1 MSGISLAGLSPHPPV
16 AVPEVGQDSV
26 SKIKDTVNSMK
37 KLAHQ
42 IRDKD
47 PDLVITI
54 SPHGPVFSDAINILN
69 KEILTGDLGEFGA
82 AEVEV
87 EYSLDEEFTAE
98 IVKACNTQDLQ
109 VVRIDK
115 GAAKKFDV
123 ELSLDHGVVVPMH
136 YLDQAGVEA
145 PIVPINMGLLA
156 YEDLYKFGKIV
167 QLVARQ
173 LDYEVALIASGDL
186 SHRLK
191 PGAPAGFNPRG
202 QEFDET
208 LVEYL
213 DDLAV
218 EEIINLDDSLVEK
231 AGECGLRPII
241 MMLGAIDG
249 LDVEGGV
256 LSYEGPF
263 GVGYAVASYD
273 VEGQSEE
280 PGFLEKIAANKEKKR
295 EAAREEE
302 SAAVRLARR
311 TIEEY
316 AKNDEKIVPPE
327 DLPAEL
333 LDEAGA
339 FVTIEKDGNLR
350 GCIGTTQPTA
360 VDFAQEIIDNAIKA
374 GFNDPRFSP
383 IKEEELDKL
392 TYKVDKLEEPEE
404 IESKDQLDP
413 KKYGLI
419 VKKGHSTGL
428 LLPDLEGVNSVEKQ
442 LEIAKR
448 KAGLPQEAEVDLM
461 RFEVTRYE

>member
-1 MSGISLAGLSPHPPV
+1 MSGITLAGLSPHPPV

-26 SKIKDTVNSMK
+26 SKIKETVNSMK

-42 IRDKD
+42 VRDAD

-69 KEILTGDLGEFGA
+69 KEELTGDLGQFGA
-82 AEVEV
+82 ERVKLN
-87 EYSLDEEFTAE
+87 YSLDEKFTQE

-109 VVRIDK
+109 VVRIDE
-115 GAAKKFDV
+115 GAARKFDV
-123 ELSLDHGVVVPMH
+123 DLKLDHGVIVPMY
-136 YLDQAGVEA
+136 YLDQAGVDT

-186 SHRLK
+186 SHRLQ

-202 QEFDET
+202 QEFDEAV
-208 LVEYL
+208 VEYL

-218 EEIINLDDSLVEK
+218 EEIMNLDDSLVEK

-241 MMLGAIDG
+241 MMLGALDG

-263 GVGYAVASYD
+263 GVGYAVASYEIAGKSD
-273 VEGQSEE
+273 EA
-280 PGFLEKIAANKEKKR
+280 GFLEELEEHKEKR
-295 EAAREEE
+295 REEARKKE
-302 SAAVRLARR
+302 SAPVRLARKAV
-311 TIEEY
+311 EEY
-316 AKNDEKIVPPE
+316 ATSNEKISPPQ
-327 DLPAEL
+327 DLEPEL
-333 LDEAGA
+333 LEQAGA
-339 FVTIEKDGNLR
+339 FVTIKKDGNLR
-350 GCIGTTQPTA
+350 GCIGTTRPTA
-360 VDFAQEIIDNAIKA
+360 SDFAQEIINNAIKA

-383 IKEEELDKL
+383 VKEQELDEL

-404 IESKDQLDP
+404 IASKEELDS

-442 LEIAKR
+442 IEIAKR
-448 KAGLPQEAEVDLM
+448 KAGLPQEADVDLM